1 MILGAAA
8 HDALTIADLRRIARR
23 KVPRAVFDFIDGGAE
38 DEITLR
44 ENRAAFE
51 RCRLLPLMLTDVHEV
66 NLETTVAGQRLT
78 APIMLAPTG
87 LCGMARPR
95 GEVSVARAADRAGI
109 PFVVSCMSAV
119 SWADLVHEVPAT
131 TWCQIYIWR
140 NRDAMRSLLERALE
154 LGFEVLVTT
163 VDVPVIGQRERD
175 HRNDVTVPPRIT
187 LRNAID
193 VVRRPRWLAGLL
205 FGPPVEYANLVDGR
219 RGRRPFALSQWVN
232 QEFDPAASWAD
243 VERIRSLWPRRL
255 FVKGILAPADAKRA
269 LAIGVDGVVVSNHGG
284 RQLDGAI
291 ASLDALRAVA
301 DAVGDSAELVL
312 DGGVRRGSDILKAL
326 ALGARACMVGRPY
339 LYGLAAAGE
348 QGVARAI
355 EILVAELR
363 RAMALCGVRSTAEIS
378 ADLIAESSA
387 PPATARSNPEGLVG
401 FP

>member
-8 HDALTIADLRRIARR
+8 RDALTIADLRRIARR

-51 RCRLLPLMLTDVHEV
+51 RLRLLPLMLADVHEV
-66 NLETTVAGQRLT
+66 NLGVTVAGQRLT
-78 APIMLAPTG
+78 APIILAPTG

-95 GEVSVARAADRAGI
+95 GEVSVARAASRAGI

-119 SWADLVHEVPAT
+119 SWADLVREVPAT

-193 VVRRPRWLAGLL
+193 VMRRPRWLAGLL
-205 FGPPVEYANLVDGR
+205 FGPPVEYANLTDGR
-219 RGRRPFALSQWVN
+219 RGKRPFALSQWVN
-232 QEFDPAASWAD
+232 REFDPAASWAD
-243 VERIRSLWPRRL
+243 VERIRTLWPRRL

-301 DAVGDSAELVL
+301 DAVGGSTELVL

-355 EILVAELR
+355 EILTAELR
-363 RAMALCGVRSTAEIS
+363 RAMALSGVRSTAEIS
-378 ADLIAESSA
+378 AGLIAESSA
-387 PPATARSNPEGLVG
+387 PVAAPSNPKRLVG
-401 FP
+401 LP